1 MKLWDKLWEDM
12 DFIRVFL
19 EQDILLFVTALGG
32 IYTALL

>member
-1 MKLWDKLWEDM
+1 M